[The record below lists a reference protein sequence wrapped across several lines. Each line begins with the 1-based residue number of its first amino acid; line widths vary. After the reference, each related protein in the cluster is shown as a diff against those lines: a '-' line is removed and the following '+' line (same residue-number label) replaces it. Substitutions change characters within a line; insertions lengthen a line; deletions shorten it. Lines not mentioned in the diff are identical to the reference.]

1 VMAPTDWPHFC
12 AEASSNH
19 NGDLERA
26 LELVDVAANAGFDS
40 VKFQLFTVDD
50 LFSPEAHRV
59 KPELSSRV
67 SWELSRSF
75 LPELSSRAREQGL
88 KFSCTPFSL
97 DAVEVIRPVADFMKV
112 ASYELLWRDL
122 LIECAQ
128 TGLPVVLSTGM
139 ASEDEITV
147 AVETL
152 AGAGCSNITLLHCV
166 SAYPTP
172 PSSVNLA
179 AIETLRRRTGL
190 PVGWSD
196 HTTEPAVID
205 RAVHRWGASFVE
217 MHLDADGSGA
227 EFGPG
232 HCWLPGPA
240 ASVITG
246 VRMGIAADGDGQKV
260 PAPEELFEREWRAD
274 PSDGLRPL
282 LATREQLRASSG

>member
-1 VMAPTDWPHFC
+1 MSTDRPHFC

-19 NGDLERA
+19 NGGLERA
-26 LELVDVAANAGFDS
+26 IGLVDAAAEAGFDS
-40 VKFQLFTVDD
+40 VKFQLFTVGD
-50 LFSPEAHRV
+50 LFSPEAQKA
-59 KPELSSRV
+59 KPELASRV
-67 SWELSRSF
+67 SWELPRDF
-75 LPELSSRAREQGL
+75 LPVLASHARNHGL
-88 KFSCTPFSL
+88 HFSCTPFSL
-97 DAVEVIRPVADFMKV
+97 DAVEVIQPVADFMKV

-122 LIECAQ
+122 LVQCAQ

-139 ASEDEITV
+139 ASEAEIEV

-152 AGAGCSNITLLHCV
+152 QGAGCSDITLLHCV

-179 AIETLRRRTGL
+179 AIETLRARTGL

-196 HTTEPAVID
+196 HTTEPAVIE

-217 MHLDADGSGA
+217 MHLDVDGSGA

-240 ASVITG
+240 ASVISR
-246 VRMGIAADGDGQKV
+246 VRMGIDADGDGRKV
-260 PAPEELFEREWRAD
+260 PAPEELFDRDWRAD

-282 LATREQLRASSG
+282 LKTREQLRASFGG